1 MPFESL
7 IAESGVLGFLAL
19 FAALYAASLTVLFA
33 TGATMVFLNRRHPE
47 RRIQKREPSHRA
59 MDDIK
64 SSTKQLSITSLCL
77 AIGLFAQA
85 KGWTIAPVALSWWSV
100 PVFFVLSLILHDAW
114 FYWGHRILH
123 TKMFY
128 RFHKPHH
135 MTITPTVWSN
145 DAGSSVDTLFAHSY
159 YALVL
164 FVIPIP
170 PAVFLGHRLFD
181 QVSAAIGHCGYEHFA
196 SASARKPWPLLCTL
210 YHDQHHQYFVYNY
223 ANYFSFWDRLCGTI
237 HPTYDGKVEGFEDL
251 YAQHKL
257 SERRDSA

>member
-1 MPFESL
+1 MVLVEHAFL
-7 IAESGVLGFLAL
+7 NGVLEFALLAL
-19 FAALYAASLTVLFA
+19 ALYAVSLTLLFSVGLVMTA
-33 TGATMVFLNRRHPE
+33 LNARHPE
-47 RRIQKREPSHRA
+47 RKIQERQPTHDALR
-59 MDDIK
+59 DIK
-64 SSTKQLSITSLCL
+64 SSTRQLAITSLCL
-77 AIGLFAQA
+77 ATGLYAQHR
-85 KGWTIAPVALSWWSV
+85 GWVLFDPVALSWWSV
-100 PVFFVLSLILHDAW
+100 PVFFVLSLILHDTW

-135 MTITPTVWSN
+135 MTVTPTVWSN

-170 PAVFLGHRLFD
+170 PAVFLAHRVFD
-181 QVSAAIGHCGYEHFA
+181 QVSAAVGHCGYEHFA
-196 SASARKPWPLLCTL
+196 SPTARKPWPLLCTL

-237 HPTYDGKVEGFEDL
+237 HPTYDGKVHDFEEI
-251 YAQHKL
+251 YAEQ
-257 SERRDSA
+257 RN

>member
-1 MPFESL
+1 MLDWLSHYTGTG
-7 IAESGVLGFLAL
+7 IWA
-19 FAALYAASLTVLFA
+19 FAALFCMLYAVSITVLFA
-33 TGATMVFLNRRHPE
+33 TGLTMTALNKRHPD
-47 RRIQKREPSHRA
+47 RKIQKRAPTHDALR
-59 MDDIK
+59 DIK
-64 SSTKQLSITSLCL
+64 SSMVQLSITSTCL
-77 AIGLFAQA
+77 AIGLYAQMR
-85 KGWTIAPVALSWWSV
+85 GWTLFDPFGLSWWSV
-100 PVFFVLSLILHDAW
+100 PVFFVLSLVLHDTW

-164 FVIPIP
+164 FVVPMP
-170 PAVFLGHRLFD
+170 PLVFLGHRLFD

-196 SASARKPWPLLCTL
+196 APSARKPWPLLCTL

-237 HPTYDGKVEGFEDL
+237 HPTYDGKVEGFEQL
-251 YAQHKL
+251 YAGQKQDAA
-257 SERRDSA
+257 E